1 MTDAHIAE
9 PLRRLSVPIA
19 DLTPDPANA
28 RKHGQRNLDAIKAS
42 LAAFGQRK
50 PLVVQ
55 RQGMIVRAGNG
66 TMQAA
71 KALGWEHIAAVV
83 IDEDSAQAV
92 QFAIADNRTAEL
104 AEWDDETLASLLD
117 GMDEPTRDML
127 AFDDKELAGL
137 MRGLEPDEIVED
149 EAPEPPADPITQPGD
164 LWTLGQHRL
173 LCGDARKHTDLD
185 QLMAGQQ
192 AHMVFADPPYGM
204 SYQSNFRTA
213 SPEFGQ
219 ITGDDAPD
227 FAWVDGVA
235 RRSDGWVFVWT
246 TWKVL
251 RPWLDGL
258 ATFGD
263 MTNLI
268 VWHKPGG
275 SMGDLASTFSTDYEV
290 ACVFHRG
297 AKLCGKRIG
306 SVWRVDKGSPSAYQ
320 HPTQKPVQLAAEA
333 IDKTTYRNNVVLD
346 PFLGSGT
353 TLIAAE
359 QLSRTCY
366 GMEISPA
373 YCDVIVQRWEN
384 LTGQKAVRNG

>member
-117 GMDEPTRDML
+117 GMDETTRDML

-149 EAPEPPADPITQPGD
+149 EAPEPPADPITQTGD

-173 LCGDARKHTDLD
+173 LCGDSTDA
-185 QLMAGQQ
+185 QQVQRLMDGKRAVL
-192 AHMVFADPPYGM
+192 MLSDPPYNVGYEY
-204 SYQSNFRTA
+204 SDH
-213 SPEFGQ
+213 
-219 ITGDDAPD
+219 GDDLSDADYQEFCDAYMRHGTEVSQMQVITPGKSNERRYEPSEYMTWFKGFGLSRGSFYKAMVTEPILLFGNKPTGRFYATD
-227 FAWVDGVA
+227 HFHIGTEREPGLRKKHTCPKPVKLFAE
-235 RRSDGWVFVWT
+235 
-246 TWKVL
+246 L
-251 RPWLDGL
+251 MQP
-258 ATFGD
+258 
-263 MTNLI
+263 MT
-268 VWHKPGG
+268 
-275 SMGDLASTFSTDYEV
+275 
-290 ACVFHRG
+290 
-297 AKLCGKRIG
+297 
-306 SVWRVDKGSPSAYQ
+306 DKGDIVY
-320 HPTQKPVQLAAEA
+320 EA
-333 IDKTTYRNNVVLD
+333 
-346 PFLGSGT
+346 FCGSGT
-353 TLIAAE
+353 TLIASE
-359 QLSRTCY
+359 QLGRTCY

-373 YCDVIVQRWEN
+373 YCDVIVERWQN